1 MQVTEKKY
9 YFLLHFAASLGN
21 VEIVE
26 IVASSKNIN
35 LNIVDEETGTNA
47 FWLAV
52 FYGRGEVASHL
63 ATKGIDILCKHKETQ
78 SNALHI
84 SIERHHYKLAVMLI

>member
-9 YFLLHFAASLGN
+9 YFLLHFASSLGN
-21 VEIVE
+21 IEIVE

-52 FYGRGEVASHL
+52 FYGRGEVASLL
-63 ATKGIDILCKHKETQ
+63 ATRGIDILCKHKET
-78 SNALHI
+78 
-84 SIERHHYKLAVMLI
+84 